1 LLTPTALGKYKNFTK
16 NIMSFGKYRIGSTFY
31 NVPIH
36 NIAIEGDKV
45 YVYLL
50 IDHYAAGTVTQCQL
64 FDIDRDLFADK
75 PDNIIKDDTQGV
87 LVRFSFLIQ
96 EV

>member
-1 LLTPTALGKYKNFTK
+1 MLTPTALGKYKDFTK
-16 NIMSFGKYRIGSTFY
+16 KIMSYGRYKIGSTFY

-36 NIAIEGDKV
+36 NVVVEGDKV

-50 IDHYAAGTVTQCQL
+50 IDHYAVGTVTQCQL
-64 FDIDRDLFADK
+64 FDVDGDLFADK
-75 PDNIIKDDTQGV
+75 PDSITKDDTQGV